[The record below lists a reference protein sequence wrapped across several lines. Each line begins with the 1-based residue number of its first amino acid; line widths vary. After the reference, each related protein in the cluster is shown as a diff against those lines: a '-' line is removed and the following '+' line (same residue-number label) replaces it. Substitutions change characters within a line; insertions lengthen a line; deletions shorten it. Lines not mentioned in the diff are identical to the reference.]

1 MIKLYKAKNLE
12 EFDKIAQDFSKS
24 LNKNDIIFLEGDLG
38 SGKTQ
43 FVKNIAKVLGIK
55 KMVTSPT
62 FNIIKEY
69 DEKLCHVDAYR
80 LNNEYIEIDEY
91 LNNDYIVCIEWAE
104 YLLNNIKPNY
114 IIKINYLEQGREIKI
129 IKGE

>member
-1 MIKLYKAKNLE
+1 MIKLYNAKNLE
-12 EFDKIAQDFSKS
+12 EFNKIAQDFSKS

-80 LNNEYIEIDEY
+80 LNNEYIELDEY
-91 LNNDYIVCIEWAE
+91 LSNDYIVCIEWAE
-104 YLLNNIKPNY
+104 CLSNNIKPNY
-114 IIKINYLEQGREIKI
+114 IIKINYLDQGREIKI